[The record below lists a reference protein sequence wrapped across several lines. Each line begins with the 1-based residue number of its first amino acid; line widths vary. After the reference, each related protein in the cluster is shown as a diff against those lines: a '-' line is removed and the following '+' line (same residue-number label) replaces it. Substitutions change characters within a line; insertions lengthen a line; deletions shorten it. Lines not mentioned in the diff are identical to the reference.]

1 MKRSETKESRYR
13 SIMKSIS
20 FRIIATTATILIFYT
35 FTGKLMLSLGA
46 GAVETVVKL
55 ILYYL
60 HERAWAR
67 VPIK

>member
-1 MKRSETKESRYR
+1 MRKSKANETRYR